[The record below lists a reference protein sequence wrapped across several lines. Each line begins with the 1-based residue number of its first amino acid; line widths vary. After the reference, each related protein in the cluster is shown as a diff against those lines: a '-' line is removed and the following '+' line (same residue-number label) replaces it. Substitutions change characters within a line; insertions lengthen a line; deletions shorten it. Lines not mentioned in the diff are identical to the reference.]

1 VVVLRDALL
10 ARAQAYSDTF
20 DGERAAEVLDDL
32 ARFCH
37 ANSTTHVE
45 GDSHGTSQ
53 LEGRR
58 QVWLRIQGYRD
69 LTEMPEME
77 GQADLEE

>member
-1 VVVLRDALL
+1 MRDALL
-10 ARAQAYSDTF
+10 ARAQAYKKVF
-20 DGERAAEVLDDL
+20 DGEMATTVLDDL

-58 QVWLRIQGYRD
+58 QVWLRIQGFRD
-69 LTEMPEME
+69 LVQSTDEPAAEAE
-77 GQADLEE
+77 Q

>member
-1 VVVLRDALL
+1 MRNEIL
-10 ARAQAYSDTF
+10 ARSQAYKSIF
-20 DGERAAEVLDDL
+20 DGERATAVLDDL

-58 QVWLRIQGYRD
+58 QVWLRIQGFRN
-69 LTEMPEME
+69 LVQSTEEPAAEAE
-77 GQADLEE
+77 Q

>member
-1 VVVLRDALL
+1 MVLRDALL

-53 LEGRR
+53 LEGRP

>member
-1 VVVLRDALL
+1 MRNEIL
-10 ARAQAYSDTF
+10 ARSQAYKSIF
-20 DGERAAEVLDDL
+20 DGERATAVLDDL

-58 QVWLRIQGYRD
+58 QVWLRIQGYRNLVPSTD
-69 LTEMPEME
+69 ELAIEAE
-77 GQADLEE
+77 Q